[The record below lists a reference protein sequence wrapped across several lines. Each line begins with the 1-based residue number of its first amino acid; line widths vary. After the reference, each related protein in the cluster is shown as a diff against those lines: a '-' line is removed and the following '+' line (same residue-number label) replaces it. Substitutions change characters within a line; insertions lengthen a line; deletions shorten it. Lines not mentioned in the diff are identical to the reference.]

1 MSWKAQ
7 SRRLINRVLEPAG
20 FTLRRFQPEMR
31 VREMISPQV
40 RARQIEVFRAAMAQS
55 LAAFP
60 ELAQRLPP
68 EVDIRSFTEALPH
81 CPVTQDTGGGGFS
94 AAVLLWTIARAIAP
108 SLVVESGTF
117 RGFTTWVL
125 RQAAPQARQYAFDI
139 SFAER
144 QRVEPGV
151 IYHEQDWMN
160 LPLDCPA
167 QTPALIYFD
176 DHVDQWRRI
185 REAAARG
192 FRYLVFDD
200 SLPST
205 ALHNDGWAAAPTVD
219 MLFETD
225 IADGEEIRWRTEC
238 GTFAYRYDEAQAVAT
253 RALVRKHVRL
263 PDLRF
268 VFGYTPANL
277 NLVVLKR
284 CGQKI

>member
-7 SRRLINRVLEPAG
+7 ARRLINRSLEPAG

-31 VREMISPQV
+31 FREMLSPEVQ
-40 RARQIEVFRAAMAQS
+40 ARQTSAFHAAISQS
-55 LAAFP
+55 LTNFP
-60 ELAQRLPP
+60 GLTKRLPP
-68 EVDIRSFTEALPH
+68 EADIQAFVHTVPQ
-81 CPVTQDTGGGGFS
+81 CPVAQDTGGGGLS
-94 AAVLLWTIARAIAP
+94 AAVLLWTIARAIDPA
-108 SLVVESGTF
+108 LVVESGTF

-144 QRVEPGV
+144 QRVETGV
-151 IYHEQDWMN
+151 EYHEHDWMSV
-160 LPLDCPA
+160 PLQAPSG
-167 QTPALIYFD
+167 TSALIYFD

-225 IADGEEIRWRTEC
+225 ITDGEEIRWRTEC
-238 GTFAYRYDEAQAVAT
+238 GPFCLRYDAAQARAT
-253 RALVRKHVRL
+253 RDLIRHHVRL

-268 VFGYTPANL
+268 VFGYAPANL
-277 NLVVLKR
+277 VMLELL
-284 CGQKI
+284 QP

>member
-7 SRRLINRVLEPAG
+7 ARRLINRSLEPAG
-20 FTLRRFQPEMR
+20 FTLRRFLPEMA
-31 VREMISPQV
+31 VRSMESTSV
-40 RARQIEVFRAAMAQS
+40 RQRQIAAFRQELAQS
-55 LAAFP
+55 LVDFP
-60 ELAQRLPP
+60 ELDVGILQDTDIAAFAAELP
-68 EVDIRSFTEALPH
+68 R
-81 CPVTQDTGGGGFS
+81 CPVHQDTGGGGFS
-94 AAVLLWTIARAIAP
+94 AAMLLWATGRMLKP
-108 SLVVESGTF
+108 ELVVESGVF

-125 RQAAPQARQYAFDI
+125 RQASPQARQYAFDI

-144 QRVEPGV
+144 QRVETGV
-151 IYHEQDWMN
+151 EYHEHDWMSV
-160 LPLDCPA
+160 PLQAPSG
-167 QTPALIYFD
+167 TSALIYFD

-238 GTFAYRYDEAQAVAT
+238 GPFSYRYDAAQASAT
-253 RALVRKHVRL
+253 RALVRRHVRL

-268 VFGYTPANL
+268 VFGYAPANL
-277 NLVVLKR
+277 VLVELKP
-284 CGQKI
+284 